1 MKRGSDKMKL
11 DRLLGI
17 TLELMTKRRVTATEL
32 AARFEVSVRTV
43 YRDIELINQAG
54 IPVASYTGA
63 EGGFELMD
71 GFYLTKQHFSVDDFS
86 LIYNLLNS
94 MEGAI
99 GSKFTTLMHKLGS
112 LHPALLNGERHDKL
126 IIDLSASENEKPII
140 HPLFNAIHEAKVVA
154 FSYTSASGT
163 VSERKVE
170 PNRIYWEKGVWYLEG
185 YCLLRRAK
193 RFFRISRMANL
204 QISEETFHPREVSIA
219 PEEETFQGTQVHLR
233 FDPAARQRVLE
244 QFAGECVHQGTH
256 IDVKTIFYVREYALS
271 VILSY
276 GSKVEI
282 IEPNDLKEDL
292 MEAIAHIQQLYRGK

>member
-1 MKRGSDKMKL
+1 MRL
-11 DRLLGI
+11 DRMLGI

-54 IPVASYTGA
+54 IPVASFTGA

-71 GFYLTKQHFSVDDFS
+71 GFFLTKQHFSVDDFS
-86 LIYNLLNS
+86 LIYNLLKS

-99 GSKFTTLMHKLGS
+99 GSKFTTLLHKLGS
-112 LHPALLNGERHDKL
+112 LHPALLNGERDDKL
-126 IIDLSASENEKPII
+126 IIDLSTAENEKPII
-140 HPLFNAIHEAKVVA
+140 HPLFNAIHETKVVA
-154 FSYTSASGT
+154 FSYTSTSGT
-163 VSERKVE
+163 ATERKVE
-170 PNRIYWEKGVWYLEG
+170 PNRLYWEKGAWYLEG

-193 RFFRISRMANL
+193 RFFRITRMAAL
-204 QISEETFHPREVSIA
+204 QISEETFLPREVSTA
-219 PEEETFQGTQVHLR
+219 PAEEAFQGTQVHLR
-233 FDPAARQRVLE
+233 FDIAARQRVLE
-244 QFAGECVHQGTH
+244 QFPGECTHHGTH

-282 IEPNDLKEDL
+282 MEPDDLKHDL
-292 MEAIAHIQQLYRGK
+292 MKAIEDIQQLYRGK

>member
-1 MKRGSDKMKL
+1 MRL
-11 DRLLGI
+11 DRMLGI

-54 IPVASYTGA
+54 IPVASFTGA

-71 GFYLTKQHFSVDDFS
+71 GFFLTKQHFSVDDFS
-86 LIYNLLNS
+86 LIYNLLKS

-99 GSKFTTLMHKLGS
+99 GSKFTTLLHKLGS
-112 LHPALLNGERHDKL
+112 LHPALLNGERDDKL
-126 IIDLSASENEKPII
+126 IIDLSTAENEKPII
-140 HPLFNAIHEAKVVA
+140 HPLFNAIHETKVVA

-163 VSERKVE
+163 SSERNVE
-170 PNRIYWEKGVWYLEG
+170 PNRLYWEKGAWYLEG

-193 RFFRISRMANL
+193 RFFRITRMAAL
-204 QISEETFHPREVSIA
+204 QISEATFRPRDQPIEVSAA
-219 PEEETFQGTQVHLR
+219 PVEEAFQGTEVHLR

-244 QFAGECVHQGTH
+244 QFPSECIHQETH

-271 VILSY
+271 VVLSY

-282 IEPNDLKEDL
+282 MKPDDLKQDLLKAIED
-292 MEAIAHIQQLYRGK
+292 IQQLYRGK